1 MRTYT
6 LPASVGSGMLSRLG
20 RLDWRVVQAKIRI
33 VFDPEEAGRRRKVVT
48 AELRVPNTSNLKN
61 QTWRHQIVS
70 EKYIER
76 WGLAAPG

>member
-1 MRTYT
+1 
-6 LPASVGSGMLSRLG
+6 
-20 RLDWRVVQAKIRI
+20 
-33 VFDPEEAGRRRKVVT
+33 VT